1 MINNDKLMKKLT
13 KDANRLQNKIKYRKL
28 YNIRN
33 AVVRPLIKSGIAVD
47 YALPFI
53 IVAIIVANA
62 H

>member
-1 MINNDKLMKKLT
+1 MINNNKLIKKLT

-33 AVVRPLIKSGIAVD
+33 VVVRPLIESGIAVD

-53 IVAIIVANA
+53 IAAIIAANA
-62 H
+62 Y